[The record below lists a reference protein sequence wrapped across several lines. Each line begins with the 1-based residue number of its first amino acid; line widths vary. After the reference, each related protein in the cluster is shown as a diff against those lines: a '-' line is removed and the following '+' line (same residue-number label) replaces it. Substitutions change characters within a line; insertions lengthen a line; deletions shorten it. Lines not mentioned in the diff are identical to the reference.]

1 MVFRISQENRHKDIG
16 DKMNEDIF
24 HVYVPGSDERRWG
37 RRIASCPTRVDA
49 DTVAEALSICGLEAW
64 VEEE

>member
-1 MVFRISQENRHKDIG
+1 
-16 DKMNEDIF
+16 MNEDLF
-24 HVYVPGSDERRWG
+24 HVYVWKSDGKREG
-37 RRIASCPTRVDA
+37 RRIASCPTRSDA